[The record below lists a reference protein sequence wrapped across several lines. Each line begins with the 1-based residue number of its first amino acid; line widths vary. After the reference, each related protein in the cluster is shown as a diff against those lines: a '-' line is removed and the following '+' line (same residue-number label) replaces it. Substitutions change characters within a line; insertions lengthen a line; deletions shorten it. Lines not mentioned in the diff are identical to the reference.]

1 MSVLTELHTDLGKAV
16 QNAEGWFEE
25 IKAKLPAVAAVAEK
39 YEGNPIVEAL
49 ENAVLP
55 ASVIAEI
62 ATLITKASDEFAKT
76 GVTTTVANTAATST
90 PATTEPTTATSTT
103 PAAS

>member
-1 MSVLTELHTDLGKAV
+1 MSILTELHTDLGKAV

-25 IKAKLPAVAAVAEK
+25 IKAKLPAVAAVAAK
-39 YEGNPIVEAL
+39 YENNPIVEAL

-55 ASVIAEI
+55 ASVVAEI

-76 GVTTTVANTAATST
+76 GNTTVTTPS
-90 PATTEPTTATSTT
+90 TSTT
-103 PAAS
+103 PAATAEPTTTGTTPAAS